1 VLQSGIKIY
10 TNMDKDVQKTLQ
22 DRINNGTSYYKND
35 DQQVGATILDSKTGG
50 LVAIS
55 GGRNYKNVVE
65 RNQAIDS
72 HPTGSSLKPFLAYG
86 PAIENMKWATNHA
99 IQDESSYWVDGAQF
113 KNYDTQSHGTVS
125 IYDALRQ
132 SFNIPAL
139 KTWQQVKKD
148 AGSDAPKEFASKVGL
163 DYSGKIGP
171 SEVLGG
177 SSSEFSPTQL
187 ASAFASIANGGTY
200 NNAHSIQ
207 KVVTN
212 DGDTIEYDHSS
223 HKAMK
228 DYTAYMLA
236 EILKGTFKPYGSA
249 YGHGVSGV
257 NMGAKTGTGTYG
269 QEIYEKYN
277 LPDNAAKDV
286 WINGFTPQ
294 YSMSIWMGFNK
305 VKQYGTNSFV
315 GHSEQEYPQY
325 LYEDVM
331 SDISSKDGE
340 DFKKPDNVSGSDGE
354 NLSVKGHP
362 DNNTTSRSVHGSS
375 DTSSSS
381 GGSNS
386 ASSSNHSSQGNSGNA
401 LTRLFNLNSIFDY
414 EAS

>member
-1 VLQSGIKIY
+1 MQ
-10 TNMDKDVQKTLQ
+10 
-22 DRINNGTSYYKND
+22 
-35 DQQVGATILDSKTGG
+35 
-50 LVAIS
+50 
-55 GGRNYKNVVE
+55 
-65 RNQAIDS
+65 
-72 HPTGSSLKPFLAYG
+72 
-86 PAIENMKWATNHA
+86 WATNHA
-99 IQDESSYWVDGAQF
+99 IQDESSYWVDGSEF
-113 KNYDTQSHGTVS
+113 KNYDTKSHGKVS
-125 IYDALRQ
+125 AYDALRQ

-139 KTWQQVKKD
+139 KTWQQVKKQ
-148 AGSDAPKEFASKVGL
+148 AGNDAPKKFASKVGL
-163 DYSGKIGP
+163 DYNSKIGP

-187 ASAFASIANGGTY
+187 ASAFAAIANGGTY

-212 DGDTIEYDHSS
+212 DGDTIEYDHTS

-236 EILKGTFKPYGSA
+236 EILKGTFKAYGSA

-269 QEIYEKYN
+269 SEIYQKYN
-277 LPDNAAKDV
+277 LPDSAAKDV
-286 WINGFTPQ
+286 WINGFSPQ

-315 GHSEQEYPQY
+315 GHTEQEYPQH
-325 LYEDVM
+325 LFEDVM

-340 DFKKPDNVSGSDGE
+340 DFKKPNDVNGSDAD

-362 DNNTTSRSVHGSS
+362 DNDTTNRSVHGDSDSS
-375 DTSSSS
+375 SGNSSSS
-381 GGSNS
+381 NS
-386 ASSSNHSSQGNSGNA
+386 GNSSSNNSSSSQSSSGNA
-401 LTRLFNLNSIFDY
+401 LTRLFNLNAIFDNK
-414 EAS
+414 ASKVPISCFEIGTLYILKESNCIVWRNIFPFITTQFDS